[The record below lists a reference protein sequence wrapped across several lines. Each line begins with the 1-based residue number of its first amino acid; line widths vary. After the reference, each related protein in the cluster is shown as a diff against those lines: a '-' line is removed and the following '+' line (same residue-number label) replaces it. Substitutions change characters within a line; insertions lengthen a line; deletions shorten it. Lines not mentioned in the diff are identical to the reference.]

1 MRRVVVFPS
10 GSTRRELGLDR
21 RRAAL
26 AAEIDA
32 RLAAVDVLALP
43 TVPVVPP
50 PIAPMLADDDLY
62 YRTNL
67 LVLRN
72 TMIANFFD
80 LTSISLPI
88 PGTALPVGF
97 MLIARHG
104 RDRDLLAVAA
114 GMESELGRELRC

>member
-1 MRRVVVFPS
+1 M
-10 GSTRRELGLDR
+10 
-21 RRAAL
+21 
-26 AAEIDA
+26 
-32 RLAAVDVLALP
+32 LALP

-50 PIAPMLADDDLY
+50 PIAPLIADDDLY
-62 YRTNL
+62 MRTNQ

-88 PGTALPVGF
+88 PGPALPVGF

-104 RDRDLLAVAA
+104 RDRDLLAIAA
-114 GMESELGRELRC
+114 AVEAELAPG

>member
-1 MRRVVVFPS
+1 M
-10 GSTRRELGLDR
+10 LR

-26 AAEIDA
+26 AAALDA

-50 PIAPMLADDDLY
+50 PIAPLIADDDLY
-62 YRTNL
+62 MRTNL

-97 MLIARHG
+97 MLIARNG
-104 RDRDLLAVAA
+104 RDRDLLSVAA
-114 GMESELGRELRC
+114 AVENELFR